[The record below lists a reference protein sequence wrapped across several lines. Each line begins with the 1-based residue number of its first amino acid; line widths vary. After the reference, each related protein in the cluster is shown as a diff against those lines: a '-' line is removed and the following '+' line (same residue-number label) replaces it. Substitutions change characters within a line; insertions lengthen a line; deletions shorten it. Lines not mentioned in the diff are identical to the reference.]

1 MQLSIYAIPAILA
14 LLAKVVI
21 FFYARKTGTRNFL
34 TRLFVWFLVILS
46 LQNMAEIALFAS
58 HSTNMANPVGGSLYF
73 ASVILAFSMLL
84 HLVLIL
90 VLDWPRTKFQQQ
102 LSWWLYFP
110 VIPLELLLWFTPWLV
125 AGFRINSY
133 GYTEIA
139 GPVYFLFELFVF
151 VMSLGI
157 LALLAYGSRKSELPW
172 RKLKNRLMLIGLL
185 PPLLVVLTVMSLQ
198 HFGIFIFNAT
208 VTFPLAV
215 TFFLIVTS
223 YAMHQHRLFDIQ
235 FYIPGSKLRRR
246 KTAFYGRIK
255 TMIAEIADLKSIS
268 DVINRLADT
277 LSCPVV
283 LVSGNK
289 PVVAA
294 LGNAQ
299 YMTNVPRN
307 FLKNIDH
314 IQVANEISS
323 ENPES
328 FQQMK
333 KYGIAAIVPFYP
345 YSQHVSGWLLLG
357 ESFSNQVYTSR
368 DFRMTEQLFEKMADL
383 FLDKILNMRHQ
394 LASTAKEL
402 TTIKRQELLTKSQLA
417 EAETELASL
426 KKTNERLTGNQLAD
440 STSIIDTS
448 EISSMFKGRVTL
460 LSRDKT
466 LLTVLREEFPQCVCY
481 TGPGS
486 ANFKKQ
492 MPADVYV
499 CQVTDKMTDN
509 TADKITDRTSDK
521 QSQSLLNFV
530 IKEKAVSAFLIFGE
544 QARHWL
550 QQHRGKLTG
559 IIIDVLPEAANKQLI
574 FQKIRA
580 LRLLRNNLV
589 SEYNADYP
597 YVNAQSQSQE
607 SLKRAC
613 YFVETGE
620 SILIESQDTQE
631 AETLATVVH
640 YKTRHDNH
648 PGSPEKSLALVN
660 YSALVV
666 MEQTGELDV
675 YLDNLAESSAESSLV
690 INLTVADSVNGS
702 LGSSLDDSQGNE
714 FNQVI
719 KDKIIKRKN
728 NTRFFFITDKTTVAN
743 IPAQTM
749 RLTPLKERVQD
760 QQVLAHYY
768 VLQFNIQSLE
778 NRYLSQDEMTG
789 VLSSLADIT
798 LVTLRSAIIEKMGA
812 SSGSTRQEDKLFEDG
827 GLPTRALDEY
837 VADYEK
843 QLIIRTL
850 KHCGGN
856 KSQAARILGLR
867 SNTLHYKLERFGL
880 LKK

>member
-1 MQLSIYAIPAILA
+1 MQLSIYAVPAVLA
-14 LLAKVVI
+14 LFAKVII

-34 TRLFVWFLVILS
+34 TRLFVWFLAILS
-46 LQNMAEIALFAS
+46 LQNIAEIALFAS
-58 HSTNMANPVGGSLYF
+58 HSYNLTDPLGGSLYF

-90 VLDWPRTKFQQQ
+90 VLDWPQTKFQQQ
-102 LSWWLYFP
+102 LTWWLYFP
-110 VIPLELLLWFTPWLV
+110 VIPLELLVWFTPWLIE
-125 AGFRINSY
+125 GFKINNY

-151 VMSLGI
+151 IISLGV
-157 LALLAYGSRKSELPW
+157 LALLAYGNRKSEQPW

-208 VTFPLAV
+208 VTFPIAV
-215 TFFLIVTS
+215 TFFLIVTA
-223 YAMHQHRLFDIQ
+223 YAIHQHRLFDIQ
-235 FYIPGSKLRRR
+235 FYIPGSKIRRR
-246 KTAFYGRIK
+246 KTAFYSRIK
-255 TMIAEIADLKSIS
+255 NMIAEIADFNSIS

-283 LVSGNK
+283 LVSGK
-289 PVVAA
+289 TPVVTT

-299 YMTNVPRN
+299 YMASVPHN
-307 FLKNIDH
+307 FLTKIDH
-314 IQVANEISS
+314 IQVANEIISD
-323 ENPES
+323 NPES
-328 FQQMK
+328 FRLMK

-402 TTIKRQELLTKSQLA
+402 TTIKQQQLLTKSQLT
-417 EAETELASL
+417 EAVTELANL
-426 KKTNERLTGNQLAD
+426 KKTNLRLSGAQLAD

-448 EISSMFKGRVTL
+448 EISSMFEGRVTL

-466 LLTVLREEFPQCVCY
+466 LLKILREEFPQCACY
-481 TGPGS
+481 TGPAS

-492 MPADVYV
+492 KPADVYI
-499 CQVTDKMTDN
+499 CN
-509 TADKITDRTSDK
+509 ITEKTSETQA
-521 QSQSLLNFV
+521 QSILGF
-530 IKEKAVSAFLIFGE
+530 IKNEKAVSAFLLFGE
-544 QARHWL
+544 QASHWI
-550 QQHRGKLTG
+550 QQHRQQLTG
-559 IIIDVLPEAANKQLI
+559 IIIDILPAAAGKQLI
-574 FQKIRA
+574 FRKIRA
-580 LRLLRNNLV
+580 LRLLRKSLI
-589 SEYNADYP
+589 SEYSTDYP
-597 YVNAQSQSQE
+597 YVNAHPQSQE

-620 SILIESQDTQE
+620 NILIVSQDIQE

-640 YKTRHDNH
+640 YKTRPDE
-648 PGSPEKSLALVN
+648 PGGPEKSIHQVN

-666 MEQTGELDV
+666 MEQTGKLER
-675 YLDNLAESSAESSLV
+675 YLDSLAGASLV
-690 INLTVADSVNGS
+690 INFTVTDSPG
-702 LGSSLDDSQGNE
+702 DDFDQKIK
-714 FNQVI
+714 NQ
-719 KDKIIKRKN
+719 IIKRKN
-728 NTRFFFITDKTTVAN
+728 NTRFFFITDKASVTG
-743 IPAQTM
+743 IPAQVLK
-749 RLTPLKERVQD
+749 LTPLKERAQD

-768 VLQFNIQSLE
+768 MLQFNLQSLE
-778 NRYLSQDEMTG
+778 KHYLSQDELTE
-789 VLSSLADIT
+789 LLATLADFT
-798 LVTLRSAIIEKMGA
+798 LANIRSVIIKKLGA
-812 SSGSTRQEDKLFEDG
+812 SSGLKHQEEKLFEDG

-843 QLIIRTL
+843 QLITQTL